1 MPHTTSQKAM
11 IAEAAYFKSERRGF
25 TPGHE
30 MTDWL
35 EAEREVEAIL
45 NGNGRPAP
53 APAPVAK
60 KPKSRSSRSTT
71 SKR

>member
-30 MTDWL
+30 VTDWL
-35 EAEREVEAIL
+35 EAEREIEAIL

-53 APAPVAK
+53 ALVAK